1 MNKTKI
7 ICGTV
12 IICMLILMIGL
23 FGISRGNYTVEF
35 KMDEETRDYLVEHDY
50 CMYSVQ
56 PSYDSEETGTM
67 FMGDCKYLN
76 STIIQIT

>member
-12 IICMLILMIGL
+12 IICILILMIGL
-23 FGISRGNYTVEF
+23 FGISRGNYTIEF

-50 CMYSVQ
+50 CMYNINPPYESNNSGV
-56 PSYDSEETGTM
+56 M
-67 FMGDCKYLN
+67 FMGDCEYLN
-76 STIIQIT
+76 STMIQVS